1 MAGKVKDLLED
12 IARKVESNK
21 CSAYCVGD
29 SLTIADITIH
39 AVFATVQAGFLAGI
53 PTTMVEDIC
62 PSLKAVDDAVMEH
75 PKVCFETIYAQVI
88 GPSPAVC
95 LTQMWKTL

>member
-1 MAGKVKDLLED
+1 MCGQ
-12 IARKVESNK
+12 
-21 CSAYCVGD
+21 
-29 SLTIADITIH
+29 IH

-75 PKVCFETIYAQVI
+75 PKVRFFN
-88 GPSPAVC
+88 SPRAVDNSDE
-95 LTQMWKTL
+95 